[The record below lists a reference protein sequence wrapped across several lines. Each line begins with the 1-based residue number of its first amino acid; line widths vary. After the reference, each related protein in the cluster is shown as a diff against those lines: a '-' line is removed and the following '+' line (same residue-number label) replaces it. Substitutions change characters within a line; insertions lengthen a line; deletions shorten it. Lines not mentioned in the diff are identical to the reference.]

1 MQQAEL
7 CVHQSS
13 FMSLKKICSSLLSN
27 NTHVP
32 TDTDLFVQTKK

>member
-7 CVHQSS
+7 CVHQPS
-13 FMSLKKICSSLLSN
+13 FLSLKIFFSSLLSN

-32 TDTDLFVQTKK
+32 TDTDLFVQTKN